1 MSNKAIG
8 KCPLCEGRLTVSRL
22 SCKKCNID
30 ITGDF
35 ELNKFSYLDKE
46 DLDFVETFLKCQ
58 GNLKDL
64 QNSLGISYP
73 TAKKQLDNVLNKLG
87 YNIPVKN
94 IDKIENIDIL
104 SRIEAGEITAKEAI
118 EIIKSQTKN

>member
-1 MSNKAIG
+1 VSNKAIG
-8 KCPLCEGRLTVSRL
+8 KCPVCEGRLTVSRL

-58 GNLKDL
+58 GNLKDV

-104 SRIEAGEITAKEAI
+104 SKIENGEITAREAV
-118 EIIKSQTKN
+118 EIIKNQKNN